1 MGERQPAIIVTDTYD
16 RKTGKHVSSV
26 CKTQDGRVVWEKG
39 ADAAKDVAPFLD
51 LDRPWPNG
59 ESERDA

>member
-1 MGERQPAIIVTDTYD
+1 VTDTYD

-39 ADAAKDVAPFLD
+39 PDAAKDVAPFLD

-59 ESERDA
+59 ESEKDA